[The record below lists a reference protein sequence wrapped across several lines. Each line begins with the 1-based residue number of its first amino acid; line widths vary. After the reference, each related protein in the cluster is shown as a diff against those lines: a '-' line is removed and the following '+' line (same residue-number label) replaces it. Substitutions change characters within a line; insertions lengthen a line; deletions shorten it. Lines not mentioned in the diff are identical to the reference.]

1 MQNNT
6 MWTCL
11 PRSLFVLL
19 EMDKSALSTSCFWE
33 TEWIFTKEFY
43 IITPITLKNKLCISP
58 PPVLED
64 SWLSWRIWAA
74 LISSKGVPIRG
85 KRGRRCCC
93 VGGFRHGRSR
103 PETRPTKANR
113 GQETKILSSPDPP
126 EQKEALSTHSVSDTP
141 DHKRSNLCVAF
152 IVIMVVGNSYM
163 GAVGDG
169 HMGSGYRN
177 TYRDDSAGFWIPLGT
192 PPYWHQLFLCVSF
205 CSLLPQQG
213 HM

>member
-43 IITPITLKNKLCISP
+43 IITPITLHIPP

-103 PETRPTKANR
+103 PETRPTKASR
-113 GQETKILSSPDPP
+113 GQETKILL
-126 EQKEALSTHSVSDTP
+126 QTP
-141 DHKRSNLCVAF
+141 QNRRKPWAP
-152 IVIMVVGNSYM
+152 I
-163 GAVGDG
+163 
-169 HMGSGYRN
+169 
-177 TYRDDSAGFWIPLGT
+177 
-192 PPYWHQLFLCVSF
+192 LFLTPQIIRGLICVLL
-205 CSLLPQQG
+205 SLW
-213 HM
+213 